1 MPDEEKTVAE
11 EAMEN
16 PKVLDP
22 DQVQIPEE
30 VARRLSPDMLIDAS
44 RVLMMVGDEREA
56 RPMTIPQIMQEMFG
70 IIGDLDK
77 RLMALEDPS
86 RRPSGLILP
95 N

>member
-1 MPDEEKTVAE
+1 MPEEEKTVIE
-11 EAMEN
+11 EAMET

-22 DQVQIPEE
+22 DQVQIPKE
-30 VARRLSPDMLIDAS
+30 VAEKMNNLIDAS

-70 IIGDLDK
+70 IIGDLDR

-86 RRPSGLILP
+86 QRPSSLILP